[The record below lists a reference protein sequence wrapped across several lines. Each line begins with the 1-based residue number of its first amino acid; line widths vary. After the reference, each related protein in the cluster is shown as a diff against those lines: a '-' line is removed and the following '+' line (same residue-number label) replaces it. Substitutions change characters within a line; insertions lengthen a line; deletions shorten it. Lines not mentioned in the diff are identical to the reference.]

1 MRQNKKY
8 FNRLGLLSI
17 IPLIMVLAV
26 MFTGCAKFSL
36 NPFAKADK
44 GEFVTDEFGNVTFV
58 KGESKGKK
66 KSKDKE
72 ASLEIPGNIE
82 KVAVVKT
89 SKGTITF
96 KFFEED
102 APGTVENFQKLAEED
117 YYDNLTF
124 HRVEPNFVIQG
135 GDPSGDGT
143 GGPGYMI
150 KDEFNP
156 RPHLEGTVAM
166 AKTRAPDSAG
176 SQFYICLKALPQ
188 LDGKYTVFGQ
198 VISGL
203 EVIHEIEVGDRIE
216 SIEITEQSVPF

>member
-1 MRQNKKY
+1 MRRNNS
-8 FNRLGLLSI
+8 FFGGFGLFAM
-17 IPLIMVLAV
+17 IPLIVVLAV
-26 MFTGCAKFSL
+26 MFTGCVKFSL
-36 NPFAKADK
+36 NPFAKADR

-58 KGESKGKK
+58 KGKPKDKK
-66 KSKDKE
+66 KSKKKE
-72 ASLEIPGNIE
+72 GDIEMPDNIQ

-96 KFFEED
+96 KFFEND
-102 APGTVENFQKLAEED
+102 APGTVKNFRKLAEED

-135 GDPSGDGT
+135 GDPNGDGT

-166 AKTRAPDSAG
+166 AKTRAPNSAG

-188 LDGKYTVFGQ
+188 LNGKYTVFGQ

-203 EVIHEIEVGDRIE
+203 EVIHKIEIGDRID
-216 SIEITEQSVPF
+216 PFSNGTFYLE